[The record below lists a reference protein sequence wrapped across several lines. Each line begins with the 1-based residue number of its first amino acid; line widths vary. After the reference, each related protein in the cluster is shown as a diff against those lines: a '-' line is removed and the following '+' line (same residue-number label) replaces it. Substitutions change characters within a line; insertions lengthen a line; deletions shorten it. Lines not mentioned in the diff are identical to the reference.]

1 MNSEQMKEVEWFYRG
16 HTPQKT
22 QFEMVENPPKKDFQ
36 TVRLMGFKSSLVEH
50 GWSLM
55 QVFFLLMLTK
65 VDRMEWWSFGIF
77 SPMIFLTRDIYIY
90 LLHFDKFSLNSNIL
104 SS

>member
-65 VDRMEWWSFGIF
+65 VDRME
-77 SPMIFLTRDIYIY
+77 
-90 LLHFDKFSLNSNIL
+90 
-104 SS
+104 